1 MAQRGRIP
9 EPNGPFGAGEG
20 ARLPASY
27 PATIPSA
34 AHVLVAVGGMLVLL
48 ALAVVIAVV
57 LLLNLRDATR
67 LADRNVEYATDLQA
81 AALLAKTLANDERG
95 FLLSGDRLFERQF
108 REGTPPAREAFERA
122 ELSAVGN
129 AQRRALYEARTIFE
143 QWIDLVRTEMA
154 IFRAGDR
161 ERAVRTSLG
170 RTRDVRHVYEAHLER
185 GQALADSAV
194 ESSTRSL
201 SAASWRSTRILL
213 IYLVIALALGF
224 LLTVWLVRTV
234 LRPVST
240 LMQLL
245 PEREREARGE
255 IRRAG

>member
-1 MAQRGRIP
+1 VPESGRIP
-9 EPNGPFGAGEG
+9 ESSSRFGARESPRVPTTYS
-20 ARLPASY
+20 ARL
-27 PATIPSA
+27 PSA
-34 AHVLVAVGGMLVLL
+34 AHVLIAVGGMLVLL

-67 LADRNVEYATDLQA
+67 LADRNVEHASHLQA

-95 FLLSGDRLFERQF
+95 FLLSGDRKFERQF
-108 REGTPPAREAFERA
+108 VEGTPETREAFDRA
-122 ELSAVGN
+122 ETTAVGN
-129 AQRRALYEARTIFE
+129 AQRRALYEARSIFE
-143 QWIDLVRTEMA
+143 QWVGLVRTEIA
-154 IFRAGDR
+154 IFHAGDR

-170 RTRDVRHVYEAHLER
+170 RTRDVRHVYETHLER

-224 LLTVWLVRTV
+224 VLTVWLVRVV
-234 LRPVST
+234 LPPAST
-240 LMQLL
+240 LAHLL
-245 PEREREARGE
+245 PEARDAHE